1 MTFNFW
7 FIVPLEDNG
16 WTGTRHMPTLTIHAS
31 TQLHAERMAD
41 EILKHLPQGSTRTPL
56 YAV

>member
-1 MTFNFW
+1 
-7 FIVPLEDNG
+7 
-16 WTGTRHMPTLTIHAS
+16 MPTLTIHAS